1 MNTAVKVMENV
12 GVVLPAKYWGI
23 FGLALMG
30 LFLIG
35 IDQGQTLSVFTGDV
49 AYQQQFLFCRRAW
62 ATNQPADSRHARPSV

>member
-49 AYQQQFLFCRRAW
+49 AYQQQFLHELFH
-62 ATNQPADSRHARPSV
+62 DIRHATGFACH

>member
-49 AYQQQFLFCRRAW
+49 AYQQQFRHELFHYI
-62 ATNQPADSRHARPSV
+62 RHATGFACH